1 MKSYDIDLHS
11 PILQTKQESR
21 KNNFVTEMII
31 FFILTSTRTLVE
43 KLERTKLSD
52 ITSDAW
58 DQERKNLLV

>member
-52 ITSDAW
+52 ITSDA
-58 DQERKNLLV
+58 